1 MPPGAELARLAWRD
15 LRASGAHLWVLC
27 ACLALGVTLIAA
39 SGGLY
44 QQVSRGLLA
53 DTRALFGGDLEVRD
67 RKPLDERTLAWM
79 QARGEVSL
87 LVEFRTMLRTDG
99 GLQLVELHS
108 YDDAY
113 PLYGEV
119 TLQPPAPLARV
130 LAHRDG
136 QWGIAID
143 PVLARRLD
151 LAPGDRAALGG
162 IEVEVRALIERQ
174 PDRSLRADW
183 RGLPV
188 LIAAGALPQTG
199 LIGPGSNVA
208 WRYRVKLDGDANAW
222 RSALGA
228 AFPDSQFEVR
238 SFANRGE
245 RIGEVLGQLASG
257 LLLISFSALFIG
269 GLGVFNSVHAYL
281 QAKLATIATLR
292 ALGLRDR
299 RLAMVYLLQV
309 LLLAGGASLA
319 GVIAGGALALAGTAM
334 AAGHLPVAP
343 TLRALAAPLALA
355 WLFGVL
361 TALSFA
367 MPALGRSL
375 SISPA
380 ALFRGIDGARTR
392 TPRAYWWM
400 TGALAAVTVAAV
412 LLAIPD
418 PAFGAGFVL
427 VVMLL
432 LAVLELVVR
441 ALRALAPRLA
451 EWPRLAGQFA
461 LRLALANLY
470 RPGSPLRPLL
480 LSLGCALTVL
490 VASAL
495 VVAALLRAVNDTIPE
510 QAPALVIY
518 DVPAP
523 ERATF
528 RALVASA
535 RGVQRLD
542 LVPLVL
548 GRLASVNGESLRNS
562 ADPVRAMESRDEHKL
577 SYRTGNDDN
586 IDVQRGAWWPP
597 DYAGPPLVAM
607 EDREADQLGLS
618 VGDRLRFE
626 IMGEPVEARLAAI
639 YGQRRFQSRFWLEA
653 IFTDGVLDPFITRY
667 VGAAF
672 MDTQGAIEAQERVAQ
687 AMPGVVTIRTAAML
701 AEARALLARASAGLA
716 VVGAISL
723 LASMLVLV
731 SVVASTRAR
740 QVYDAT
746 VLHILGTRIGEVRR
760 ALRAEYALIALLTS
774 LFAVPLGSAI
784 AIALLRYRLELPA
797 DPAWWLGVVT
807 ALGVSIFSLTLGARY
822 LLRRLRVAPAALL
835 RAAG

>member
-1 MPPGAELARLAWRD
+1 
-15 LRASGAHLWVLC
+15 
-27 ACLALGVTLIAA
+27 
-39 SGGLY
+39 
-44 QQVSRGLLA
+44 
-53 DTRALFGGDLEVRD
+53 
-67 RKPLDERTLAWM
+67 
-79 QARGEVSL
+79 
-87 LVEFRTMLRTDG
+87 
-99 GLQLVELHS
+99 
-108 YDDAY
+108 
-113 PLYGEV
+113 
-119 TLQPPAPLARV
+119 
-130 LAHRDG
+130 
-136 QWGIAID
+136 
-143 PVLARRLD
+143 
-151 LAPGDRAALGG
+151 
-162 IEVEVRALIERQ
+162 
-174 PDRSLRADW
+174 
-183 RGLPV
+183 
-188 LIAAGALPQTG
+188 
-199 LIGPGSNVA
+199 
-208 WRYRVKLDGDANAW
+208 
-222 RSALGA
+222 
-228 AFPDSQFEVR
+228 
-238 SFANRGE
+238 
-245 RIGEVLGQLASG
+245 
-257 LLLISFSALFIG
+257 
-269 GLGVFNSVHAYL
+269 
-281 QAKLATIATLR
+281 
-292 ALGLRDR
+292 
-299 RLAMVYLLQV
+299 
-309 LLLAGGASLA
+309 
-319 GVIAGGALALAGTAM
+319 
-334 AAGHLPVAP
+334 
-343 TLRALAAPLALA
+343 
-355 WLFGVL
+355 
-361 TALSFA
+361 
-367 MPALGRSL
+367 
-375 SISPA
+375 
-380 ALFRGIDGARTR
+380 
-392 TPRAYWWM
+392 
-400 TGALAAVTVAAV
+400 
-412 LLAIPD
+412 
-418 PAFGAGFVL
+418 
-427 VVMLL
+427 
-432 LAVLELVVR
+432 
-441 ALRALAPRLA
+441 
-451 EWPRLAGQFA
+451 
-461 LRLALANLY
+461 
-470 RPGSPLRPLL
+470 
-480 LSLGCALTVL
+480 
-490 VASAL
+490 
-495 VVAALLRAVNDTIPE
+495 
-510 QAPALVIY
+510 
-518 DVPAP
+518 VPAS
-523 ERATF
+523 ERETF
-528 RALVASA
+528 RALVAGA
-535 RGVQRLD
+535 RGLQRLD

-577 SYRTGNDDN
+577 SYRAGNDDN